1 MDGISTQPGENAG
14 SRSEAGGSQSGFSGL
29 HIPVRPE
36 LVRSASLPECDSIAE
51 GPVKRTGSG
60 AGHDRQPVFVQADTR
75 SDSGAEPES
84 ARPGRLLQPR
94 LSGQGL
100 PDSQRLRAA
109 ALLASP
115 SEPYSG
121 PR

>member
-36 LVRSASLPECDSIAE
+36 LVRSASLPECDSIEE

-60 AGHDRQPVFVQADTR
+60 AGHDRPPVLLQADTR
-75 SDSGAEPES
+75 SDSGPES
-84 ARPGRLLQPR
+84 ESRSEEHTSELQSRLHLVCR
-94 LSGQGL
+94 
-100 PDSQRLRAA
+100 
-109 ALLASP
+109 
-115 SEPYSG
+115 
-121 PR
+121 

>member
-36 LVRSASLPECDSIAE
+36 LVRSASLPECDSIEE

-60 AGHDRQPVFVQADTR
+60 AGHDRPPVLLQADTR
-75 SDSGAEPES
+75 SDSGPES
-84 ARPGRLLQPR
+84 DRVSARLGGLLPLR

-100 PDSQRLRAA
+100 PESQLLRAA
-109 ALLASP
+109 ALVASP
-115 SEPYSG
+115 SQP
-121 PR
+121 